1 MLSVKKNSWFFKS
14 IFSIVLSLIAFVSF
28 AQSTTYS
35 PEEKKAPL
43 PQTNAQ
49 LEQAHKVLVIPFEPR
64 LYMSEI
70 DMYVNKESK
79 LNQAQIRHAFRS
91 GLDYSIVA
99 EFKKKY
105 KVISLMNDSAA
116 YVREQGYVYQSIG
129 YKYDLIPS
137 PENKKDN
144 TPEKPKIQNGQL
156 TVTTNDKKK
165 FMNTQITN
173 PNLLSTLN
181 KKYGADIFIFINQ
194 LDLKTDV
201 DNSGKA
207 AAGNYERTASVHYSI
222 FDLKG
227 NLITSGLASRNFP
240 NNVNDP
246 KKIVNTYFS
255 AIAQTIAESYTATT
269 SPKTEKDHGVL
280 EFASPKEEKK

>member
-1 MLSVKKNSWFFKS
+1 MLTVKKHYLILKS
-14 IFSIVLSLIAFVSF
+14 LFSIAFLLSAISFF

-35 PEEKKAPL
+35 PEEKKNL

-49 LEQAHKVLVIPFEPR
+49 LEEQHKILVIPFEPK

-91 GLDYSIVA
+91 GLDFSIVA

-105 KVISLMNDSAA
+105 KVLSLMNDSAA
-116 YVREQGYVYQSIG
+116 YIREQGYVYQSIG
-129 YKYDLIPS
+129 YKYDLLPS
-137 PENKKDN
+137 TENKKDN
-144 TPEKPKIQNGQL
+144 TQEKPKIQNGQL

-173 PNLLSTLN
+173 PNLLGTLN
-181 KKYGADIFIFINQ
+181 KKYGTDIFIFINE

-222 FDLKG
+222 YDLKG
-227 NLITSGLASRNFP
+227 NLITAGLATRNFP

-246 KKIVNTYFS
+246 KKIVNIYLS
-255 AIAQTIAESYTATT
+255 AVAQTIAESYAAATA
-269 SPKTEKDHGVL
+269 PKAEKDHGVL
-280 EFASPKEEKK
+280 EFSSPKEEKK